1 MRQDLSFD
9 GRNEYK
15 MPDTGREESFHFDL
29 SDRNDVMS
37 EGGFNVKHKHSK
49 SSDKMSHKD
58 NIYKNYISKQNEQ
71 LELQKLKVQ

>member
-1 MRQDLSFD
+1 MRQELSFD

-58 NIYKNYISKQNEQ
+58 NIYKNYINKQNEQ